1 MVIIAE
7 SGATKT
13 EWRSVGNDGTACSA
27 QTAGMNPSSYGA
39 DHMKSAVEHAMPA
52 LNPGGEKVD
61 RIYFY
66 GAGLVTTAS
75 VVPVRN
81 ALQKWC
87 PDAVID
93 FRGDLIAAAR
103 ALFGDQE
110 GIVAIMG
117 TGSNSCFYRDGK
129 IVLNYRPGGFILG
142 DEGSAAYLGKTFMS
156 DIIKG
161 RVPLSVGNIFREE
174 YSLPYQEI
182 VENVYRK
189 PGAAAFL
196 GSFAPFILK
205 NIDEPSGYLRS
216 LLESCIDSFMQ
227 TALNRYKENYGVNK
241 VGVVGSFGCACEEYV
256 RRIGSMYGLEFVK
269 FIQSPIE
276 ELVKYHGL

>member
-27 QTAGMNPSSYGA
+27 RTAGMNPSSYDA
-39 DHMKSAVEHAMPA
+39 DHMNSAVEHAMPA

-61 RIYFY
+61 KIFFY

-205 NIDEPSGYLRS
+205 NIDEPSGYLRP

-241 VGVVGSFGCACEEYV
+241 VGVV
-256 RRIGSMYGLEFVK
+256 
-269 FIQSPIE
+269 
-276 ELVKYHGL
+276 

>member
-1 MVIIAE
+1 MIIVAE

-13 EWRSVGNDGTACSA
+13 EWRSVGNDGTVRPA
-27 QTAGMNPSSYGA
+27 QTPGMNPSSYDE
-39 DHMKSAVEHAMPA
+39 DHIASAVAQAMSA
-52 LNPGGEKVD
+52 VNPEGEKVD
-61 RIYFY
+61 RIFFY
-66 GAGLVTTAS
+66 GAGLVSTAS
-75 VVPVRN
+75 VAPVGD
-81 ALQKWC
+81 ALRKWC
-87 PDAVID
+87 PDAVMD
-93 FRGDLIAAAR
+93 FRNDLVAAAR

-142 DEGSAAYLGKTFMS
+142 DEGSAAYLGKIFMS

-205 NIDEPSGYLRS
+205 NIDEPSGYMRS
-216 LLESCIDSFMQ
+216 LLEGCIDSFMQ

-241 VGVVGSFGCACEEYV
+241 VGVVGSFGCACEDLV
-256 RRIGSMYGLEFVK
+256 RETGSRYGLEFVK
-269 FIQSPIE
+269 FIKSPVE

>member
-1 MVIIAE
+1 MIIVAE

-13 EWRSVGNDGTACSA
+13 EWRSVGNDGTVRPA
-27 QTAGMNPSSYGA
+27 QTPGMNPSSYDE
-39 DHMKSAVEHAMPA
+39 DHIASAVAQA
-52 LNPGGEKVD
+52 ISAVNPEGEKVD
-61 RIYFY
+61 RIFFY
-66 GAGLVTTAS
+66 GAGLVSTAS
-75 VVPVRN
+75 VAPVGD

-87 PDAVID
+87 PDAFMD
-93 FRGDLIAAAR
+93 FRNDLVAAAR

-110 GIVAIMG
+110 GVVAIMG

-142 DEGSAAYLGKTFMS
+142 DEGSAAHLGKTFMS
-156 DIIKG
+156 DLIKG
-161 RVPLSVGNIFREE
+161 RVSSEAERIFRED
-174 YSLPYQEI
+174 YDLSYQEI
-182 VENVYRK
+182 VENVYRR

-205 NIDEPSGYLRS
+205 NVDEPSGYMRS
-216 LLESCIDSFMQ
+216 LLEGCIDSFMQ

-241 VGVVGSFGCACEEYV
+241 VGVVGSFGCACEDLV
-256 RRIGSMYGLEFVK
+256 RETGSRYGLEFVK
-269 FIQSPIE
+269 FIKSPIE

>member
-1 MVIIAE
+1 MIIVAE

-13 EWRSVGNDGTACSA
+13 EWRSVGNDGTVRPA
-27 QTAGMNPSSYGA
+27 QTPGMNPSSYDE
-39 DHMKSAVEHAMPA
+39 DHIASAVAQAMSA
-52 LNPGGEKVD
+52 VNPEGEKVD
-61 RIYFY
+61 RIFFY
-66 GAGLVTTAS
+66 GAGLVSTAS
-75 VVPVRN
+75 AAPIES
-81 ALQKWC
+81 ALRKWC

-93 FRGDLIAAAR
+93 SRGDLIAAAR

-142 DEGSAAYLGKTFMS
+142 DEGSAAYLGKIFMS

-174 YSLPYQEI
+174 YSLPYLEI
-182 VENVYRK
+182 IENVYRK

-205 NIDEPSGYLRS
+205 NVDEPSGYMRS
-216 LLESCIDSFMQ
+216 LLEGCIDSFMQ

-241 VGVVGSFGCACEEYV
+241 VGVVGSFGCACEDLV
-256 RRIGSMYGLEFVK
+256 RETGSRYGLEFVK
-269 FIQSPIE
+269 FIKSPVE

>member
-1 MVIIAE
+1 MIIVAE

-13 EWRSVGNDGTACSA
+13 EWRSVGNDGAVCA
-27 QTAGMNPSSYGA
+27 VQTAGMNPSSYDA
-39 DHMKSAVEHAMPA
+39 DHMNSAVEQAMPA

-61 RIYFY
+61 RIFFY
-66 GAGLVTTAS
+66 GAGLVSTAS

-81 ALQKWC
+81 ALQKCC
-87 PDAVID
+87 PDASFD
-93 FRGDLIAAAR
+93 FRDDLIAAAR

-129 IVLNYRPGGFILG
+129 IALNYRPGGFILG

-161 RVPLSVGNIFREE
+161 RVPLSVANIFREE

-182 VENVYRK
+182 VGNVYRK

-205 NIDEPSGYLRS
+205 NIDEPSGYMRS
-216 LLESCIDSFMQ
+216 LLDGCIDAFMQ
-227 TALNRYKENYGVNK
+227 TALNRYKEHFGVNK
-241 VGVVGSFGCACEEYV
+241 VGVVGSFGCACEDYV
-256 RRIGSMYGLEFVK
+256 REMGSRYGLEFVK
-269 FIQSPIE
+269 FIKSPME